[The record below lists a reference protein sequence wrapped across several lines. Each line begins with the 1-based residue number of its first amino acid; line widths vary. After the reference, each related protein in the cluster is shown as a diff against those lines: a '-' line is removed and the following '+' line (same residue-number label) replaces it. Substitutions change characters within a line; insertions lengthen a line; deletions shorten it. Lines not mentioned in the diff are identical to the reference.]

1 MNFPILSAITFI
13 PIIGALFVFL
23 TRSEKDEKNS
33 GAIYISIF
41 TSIVNFF
48 IILFV
53 WYSIDKTTSDFQF
66 IEEYNWISGF
76 IKFKLG
82 IDGISILFILLTA
95 FIIPICIF
103 SCINSVK
110 TRLKEFLIALL
121 VLETFIIGVFCSLD
135 LVIFYL
141 FFEAGLIPMFL
152 IIGIW

>member
-76 IKFKLG
+76 IKFKFG

-95 FIIPICIF
+95 FIIYNF
-103 SCINSVK
+103 YFFATFVNNRFINK
-110 TRLKEFLIALL
+110 PPYF
-121 VLETFIIGVFCSLD
+121 VFR
-135 LVIFYL
+135 VF
-141 FFEAGLIPMFL
+141 
-152 IIGIW
+152 

>member
-23 TRSEKDEKNS
+23 TRTEKDEKNS

-53 WYSIDKTTSDFQF
+53 WHSIDKTTSDFQF

-82 IDGISILFILLTA
+82 IDAVSYTHLTLPTKA
-95 FIIPICIF
+95 
-103 SCINSVK
+103 
-110 TRLKEFLIALL
+110 
-121 VLETFIIGVFCSLD
+121 
-135 LVIFYL
+135 
-141 FFEAGLIPMFL
+141 
-152 IIGIW
+152 

>member
-13 PIIGALFVFL
+13 PLIGALFVFL
-23 TRSEKDEKNS
+23 TRSVRDEKNS

-76 IKFKLG
+76 IKFKFG

-121 VLETFIIGVFCSLD
+121 VLETFIIVFFSDFTNFSYFCCIS
-135 LVIFYL
+135 VVKISHS
-141 FFEAGLIPMFL
+141 
-152 IIGIW
+152 

>member
-13 PIIGALFVFL
+13 PLIGALFVFL
-23 TRSEKDEKNS
+23 TRSVRDEKNS

-76 IKFKLG
+76 IKFKFG
-82 IDGISILFILLTA
+82 IDGISILFIL
-95 FIIPICIF
+95 
-103 SCINSVK
+103 
-110 TRLKEFLIALL
+110 FLD
-121 VLETFIIGVFCSLD
+121 E
-135 LVIFYL
+135 Y
-141 FFEAGLIPMFL
+141 PHL
-152 IIGIW
+152 II

>member
-13 PIIGALFVFL
+13 PLVGALFVFL
-23 TRSEKDEKNS
+23 TRGEKDEKNS

-66 IEEYNWISGF
+66 IEEYNWINGF
-76 IKFKLG
+76 IKFKFG

-103 SCINSVK
+103 SCFAHCVLIWQK
-110 TRLKEFLIALL
+110 HIGKEKKAL
-121 VLETFIIGVFCSLD
+121 TSQISIKMKGNNII
-135 LVIFYL
+135 
-141 FFEAGLIPMFL
+141 
-152 IIGIW
+152 